1 MERNVARVMIW
12 VFLTILMTVVPCAAG
27 EKQTP
32 ELTTVDQK
40 FSYAM
45 GVDVAQALKRSKIDI
60 DLDIFIRGAMDG
72 FKGAEPLIPADEM
85 SAAKKEVAARERT
98 RQEKELKE
106 LAEKNLAAGEAF
118 LAENKKREGV
128 HTTESGLQYQILREG
143 EGRHPVPE
151 DKVLVHYRAFK
162 IDETEYD
169 SSYKRDKPLTIPV
182 NGVLPGWTEALQ
194 LMKAGSKFR
203 LFMPS
208 KLAYGNRRAGSE
220 GEVGPNET
228 LIYEVELLKIEEK
241 IQE

>member
-1 MERNVARVMIW
+1 MERNAACVLAWI
-12 VFLTILMTVVPCAAG
+12 FLTALMTATTGVAE

-60 DLDIFIRGAMDG
+60 DLDTFIRGAMDG
-72 FKGAEPLIPADEM
+72 FKGAEPLISADEM
-85 SAAKKEVAARERT
+85 SAVKKEVAARERT
-98 RQEKELKE
+98 RQEKKLRE

-118 LAENKKREGV
+118 LAENKKKEGV
-128 HTTESGLQYQILREG
+128 FTTESGLQYQILRKG

-162 IDETEYD
+162 IDNTEYD
-169 SSYKRDKPLTIPV
+169 NSYQRNKPLTIPV
-182 NGVLPGWTEALQ
+182 NAVLPGWTEALQ
-194 LMKAGSKFR
+194 LMRVGSKFR
-203 LFMPS
+203 VFMPP
-208 KLAYGNRRAGSE
+208 KLAYGDRRAGSK

-228 LIYEVELLKIEEK
+228 LIYEVELLKIEDKLPE
-241 IQE
+241 